1 MLLSAAAI
9 LALSV
14 IANHPIGSLVTGLSA
29 FAVFGAGLGF
39 FLAPNNHATL
49 EAAPAALS
57 GQAAALLNLLRVLGS
72 CIGVSASSSMMLWR
86 MHEQDTLFGGR
97 PLIDAVEASL
107 GLLIVF
113 AVTAIATSFA
123 HSHKPAKAQ

>member
-1 MLLSAAAI
+1 V

-14 IANHPIGSLVTGLSA
+14 IANHPIGSLVTGLSS

-39 FLAPNNHATL
+39 FMAPNNHATL
-49 EAAPAALS
+49 EAAPAGAS
-57 GQAAALLNLLRVLGS
+57 GQAAALLNLLLVLGS

-86 MHEQDTLFGGR
+86 MHERDTLFGGR

-107 GLLIVF
+107 ALLVVF
-113 AVTAIATSFA
+113 AVMAIAASLV
-123 HSHKPAKAQ
+123 HSPRSRQT